1 MQLHAIDHFTIRCDP
16 DALDSLLAFYT
27 RALNLQPGRRPDF
40 DFPGHWLYAGQHA
53 VVHLAANDRS
63 GAPLAAGI
71 TGRLDHISF
80 RTSGLV
86 ATRQRLATENIPFAE
101 LPVPG
106 MPLHQVFLHDP
117 TGLKIE
123 LTFDA
128 AENTGGAD

>member
-1 MQLHAIDHFTIRCDP
+1 MQLHAIDHFTIRCHP
-16 DALDSLLAFYT
+16 DALDSLLTFYT
-27 RALNLQPGRRPDF
+27 RALNLKPGPRPDF
-40 DFPGHWLYAGQHA
+40 DFPGHWLYAGAQP

-63 GAPLAAGI
+63 GSPLTAGT

-80 RTSGLV
+80 RTSGLA
-86 ATRQRLATENIPFAE
+86 ATRQRLAAENIPFAE

-106 MPLHQVFLHDP
+106 MPLHQVFLNDP

-128 AENTGGAD
+128 AEHAAGTA